1 VIYIERLDWM
11 VATAKLKA
19 SEGSA
24 SLWDKDVAKALAE
37 LLEKRQE
44 EENDNREG

>member
-1 VIYIERLDWM
+1 MISSERLDWM
-11 VATAKLKA
+11 AATAKLKA

-44 EENDNREG
+44 ADNDIRKG